1 MYNFLIKEIEKPLK
15 TETLIANYSKILTLM
30 SPFIPHFSSECLSTI
45 KIEGMKWPIVVKEDL
60 IEENINFVV
69 QINGKKRGLLNVK
82 RNTIEKSIL
91 KEILNNKDTEK
102 LLLDQKIK
110 KTIFIPNRLIN
121 LII

>member
-1 MYNFLIKEIEKPLK
+1 
-15 TETLIANYSKILTLM
+15 
-30 SPFIPHFSSECLSTI
+30 
-45 KIEGMKWPIVVKEDL
+45 MKWPIVVKEDL

>member
-1 MYNFLIKEIEKPLK
+1 
-15 TETLIANYSKILTLM
+15 
-30 SPFIPHFSSECLSTI
+30 
-45 KIEGMKWPIVVKEDL
+45 
-60 IEENINFVV
+60 VV

-82 RNTIEKSIL
+82 RDTIEKSIL